1 MFMFSIL
8 VMSWVT
14 ECQINLQME
23 MKCYTKWMTGPWRPS
38 PIWQIFIAL
47 AISLNVP
54 AVIIKAAGEAIWKC
68 LLRTTSLLTSDP
80 ELAGSL
86 RPSPIDRYLSHWQAS
101 PRSGDGIQ
109 RLCATVYRVDGR
121 IQMGLYA
128 GWWSTYHGS
137 NLALEKQLMREHNQL
152 LVVRHTSLD

>member
-1 MFMFSIL
+1 MHSMFMFSIL

-14 ECQINLQME
+14 ECPINLRMN
-23 MKCYTKWMTGPWRPS
+23 MKRYTMNDRPLTS
-38 PIWQIFIAL
+38 QPHRQIFIAL
-47 AISLNVP
+47 PISLNVT
-54 AVIIKAAGEAIWKC
+54 AVIIKATGETIWKC

-109 RLCATVYRVDGR
+109 RLCATVYRVDGAYR
-121 IQMGLYA
+121 WASMPVDGPLIMDQT
-128 GWWSTYHGS
+128 WRWRSS
-137 NLALEKQLMREHNQL
+137 
-152 LVVRHTSLD
+152 